1 MIALIC
7 VKNFLFTSLYYKDSR
22 SDKRIHRMNPISDSI
37 IDRINPTPIR
47 LLIGRLNRLFINK
60 ISAYSENIISW
71 LHYDHIHYAYFF
83 KGVRT
88 QLSSF
93 VSHN

>member
-1 MIALIC
+1 
-7 VKNFLFTSLYYKDSR
+7 
-22 SDKRIHRMNPISDSI
+22 MNPISDSI
-37 IDRINPTPIR
+37 INRTVKSIIN
-47 LLIGRLNRLFINK
+47 INE
-60 ISAYSENIISW
+60 ISANSENIISW